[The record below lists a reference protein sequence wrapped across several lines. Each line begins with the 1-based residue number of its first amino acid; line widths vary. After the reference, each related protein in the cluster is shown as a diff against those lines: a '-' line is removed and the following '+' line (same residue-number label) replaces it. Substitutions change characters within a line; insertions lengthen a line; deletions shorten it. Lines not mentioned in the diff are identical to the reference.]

1 MAFGTNIPMPADRIQ
16 GRPDM
21 RDAGDGLTAV
31 TLSARE
37 VRTNGVHIFGL
48 MNVAVLTAKVLIK
61 LNPLVGICQSSANSH
76 PGGGW

>member
-1 MAFGTNIPMPADRIQ
+1 MAFGTYIPMPADRIQ

-37 VRTNGVHIFGL
+37 VRTNGVEILGL
-48 MNVAVLTAKVLIK
+48 MNVAVLAAKVLIK

-76 PGGGW
+76 SIGGW